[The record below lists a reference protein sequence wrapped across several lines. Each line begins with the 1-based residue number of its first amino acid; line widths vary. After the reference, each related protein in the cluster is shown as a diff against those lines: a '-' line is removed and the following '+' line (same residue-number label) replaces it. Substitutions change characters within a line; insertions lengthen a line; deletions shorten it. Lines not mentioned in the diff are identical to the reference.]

1 MEKIQNVNI
10 PQMNELQDSA
20 IFLQDSSILLF
31 DFWDGIISHGKQP
44 HVTFYENTLPS
55 LGNLLQ
61 LCLLIFKKSDTLPPS
76 VLGSSE
82 PLLFQLL
89 QIVTFRLSKIQCIA
103 L

>member
-31 DFWDGIISHGKQP
+31 DFWDGIISHGTQP

-55 LGNLLQ
+55 LWNLLQ
-61 LCLLIFKKSDTLPPS
+61 LCLLIFKKSDSLPPS

-89 QIVTFRLSKIQCIA
+89 QIVTFWLSKIQCIA